1 MLYVVFRDLLFSLAI
16 KIHPCLGGGGQNLGN
31 SSMRTYV
38 NALIHKSNENAGTI
52 VKINFFQI
60 LEINQRLT
68 IISGAALP
76 RKVLSLG

>member
-16 KIHPCLGGGGQNLGN
+16 KIHPRLGGGQNLGN
-31 SSMRTYV
+31 SSVRTYV